1 MLFGELV
8 IINTKGSEERTDLL
22 FLGTALKIHR
32 ILQLPLYGCYEGAFI
47 RSHGV
52 GAMLLSN
59 VTEDT
64 FQIICN
70 RASEILVLSDLRD
83 FQCPQVQII
92 FLAAVFHQRHLPDG
106 FQHGVHVVNP
116 HIRDPVDVNLSI
128 QHKPLEIFMADQLRQ
143 QPVIELA
150 RFQHFDCIITQ
161 VQSVQLCVW
170 AIFLFC
176 QPQQVIG
183 GHAVELCQL
192 HHTERADVLEIVG
205 FVFSQR
211 GP

>member
-47 RSHGV
+47 RSHSV

-70 RASEILVLSDLRD
+70 QVSEILVLSDLRD

-92 FLAAVFHQRHLPDG
+92 FLAAVFHQCHLPDC
-106 FQHGVHVVNP
+106 FQHGVHVVDP
-116 HIRDPVDVNLSI
+116 HIRDPVNVNLSI
-128 QHKPLEIFMADQLRQ
+128 QQKPLKILVADQLR
-143 QPVIELA
+143 
-150 RFQHFDCIITQ
+150 
-161 VQSVQLCVW
+161 
-170 AIFLFC
+170 
-176 QPQQVIG
+176 
-183 GHAVELCQL
+183 
-192 HHTERADVLEIVG
+192 
-205 FVFSQR
+205 
-211 GP
+211 